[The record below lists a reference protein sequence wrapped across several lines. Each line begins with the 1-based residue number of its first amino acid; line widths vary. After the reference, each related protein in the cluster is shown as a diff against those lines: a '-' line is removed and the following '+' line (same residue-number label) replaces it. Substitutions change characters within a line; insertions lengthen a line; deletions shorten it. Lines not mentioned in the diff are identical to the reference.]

1 MTGMFF
7 YSGVQAAI
15 SFSNVVSVT
24 SRAFEFIYNRAMIH
38 FWCVVFKWDEAIS
51 ISS

>member
-1 MTGMFF
+1 MAIYLGRVVTGMFF

-24 SRAFEFIYNRAMIH
+24 SRASEFIYNRALIH
-38 FWCVVFKWDEAIS
+38 FWCVVFK
-51 ISS
+51 